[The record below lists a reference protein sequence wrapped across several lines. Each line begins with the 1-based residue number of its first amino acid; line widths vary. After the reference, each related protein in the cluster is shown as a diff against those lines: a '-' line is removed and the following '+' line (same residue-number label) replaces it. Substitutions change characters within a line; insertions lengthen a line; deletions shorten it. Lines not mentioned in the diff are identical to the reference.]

1 MADAAIDL
9 TTILDRLS
17 AHSRRPRFAFMVL
30 NLLSE
35 AADSR
40 GQAGPLVTH
49 NGETLPIRLWLG
61 GTLARLGAHQAR
73 RAAMR
78 RRVAATLDVPTAVSD
93 RANSRPEQEAEEFER
108 VVQERARTAGGA
120 NVSRAVSDLVK
131 CGLVKRTYAGRW
143 TGHHNRGGERH
154 AVYIV
159 EADAL
164 AALRRGTQLL

>member
-1 MADAAIDL
+1 MADTAIDL
-9 TTILDRLS
+9 SVIFERLS
-17 AHSRRPRFAFMVL
+17 THSRRPRFAFMVL

-40 GQAGPLVTH
+40 GRAGPLVTH
-49 NGETLPIRLWLG
+49 NGETMPVRLWLG
-61 GTLARLGAHQAR
+61 GTLARMGENHLR
-73 RAAMR
+73 RADMR
-78 RRVAATLDVPTAVSD
+78 RRVAATIEQVAPDAENGEIGASPTEEDLDKAVL
-93 RANSRPEQEAEEFER
+93 
-108 VVQERARTAGGA
+108 ERARTTSGA

-143 TGHHNRGGERH
+143 TGHHNRGGERF
-154 AVYIV
+154 AVYTV

>member
-9 TTILDRLS
+9 SVIFDRLS
-17 AHSRRPRFAFMVL
+17 THSRRPRFAFMVL

-40 GQAGPLVTH
+40 GRAGPLVTH
-49 NGETLPIRLWLG
+49 NGETLPVRLWLG
-61 GTLARLGAHQAR
+61 STLARMGEHHRR
-73 RAAMR
+73 RADMR
-78 RRVAATLDVPTAVSD
+78 RRVAASLEQAEAPAHNGQAIAPPTEEDLDKA
-93 RANSRPEQEAEEFER
+93 
-108 VVQERARTAGGA
+108 VQERAKVTSGA

-131 CGLVKRTYAGRW
+131 CGLVKRSYAGRW

-154 AVYIV
+154 AVYTV

>member
-1 MADAAIDL
+1 MANAAIDL
-9 TTILDRLS
+9 SMIFERLS

-40 GQAGPLVTH
+40 GHAGPLVTH
-49 NGETLPIRLWLG
+49 NGETLPVRMWLG
-61 GTLARLGAHQAR
+61 GTLARMGDKHQR
-73 RAAMR
+73 RADMR
-78 RRVAATLDVPTAVSD
+78 RRVAATIEQATPEIENGEPVAPPTEEDLDKAV
-93 RANSRPEQEAEEFER
+93 E
-108 VVQERARTAGGA
+108 ERARVTSGA